1 MRALRSWLP
10 GVMVLVGTTVAAAIL
25 AVVLLAFCAVRL
37 ARRRTV
43 GRKMESQGTARG
55 AAASGQKRVHIVLSR
70 REEGA
75 ETPFVPEAKVPRVE
89 HEGEWHTLH

>member
-1 MRALRSWLP
+1 MPALRSWLAS
-10 GVMVLVGTTVAAAIL
+10 VVAAAIL
-25 AVVLLAFCAVRL
+25 AVLLLAFCAVRL